1 MTNFS
6 RRRFLSISAGIAAL
20 AASPLA
26 AAPRVWEGIA
36 LGARARIVI
45 DHPEAEA
52 ITAEAAA
59 EIARLE
65 AVFSLTRADSA
76 LRRLNTAG
84 ALEDPPFELLEC
96 LALAGSVHAATEGL
110 FDPTVQPLWA
120 LYAERFSAGAAPGNA
135 ELAATLQTVDWTKVA
150 YDSRRVTLAPGQALT
165 LNGIA
170 QGFIADKV
178 AALLRA
184 RGLTD
189 ILIDTGEFRALGP
202 QPNGT
207 PWPIT
212 LAAGGQV
219 GLAGRALA
227 SSAALGTTFDTAGRV
242 GHILHP
248 GTGRPAP
255 AFWKLVTVTA
265 PEAGLADALSTAAC
279 LMPTAEAIHA
289 AVARFPGA
297 RLEHLT

>member
-20 AASPLA
+20 AASPLG

-45 DHPEAEA
+45 DHPEAGA
-52 ITAEAAA
+52 ITAAVAA

-76 LRRLNTAG
+76 LRRLNAAG
-84 ALEDPPFELLEC
+84 RLEDPPFELLEC
-96 LALAGSVHAATEGL
+96 LALTGTVHAATGGL

-120 LYAERFSAGAAPGNA
+120 LYAERFSASAAPSDA
-135 ELAATLQTVDWTKVA
+135 ELAATLQKVDWAAVR
-150 YDSRRVTLAPGQALT
+150 YDSRRIRLAPGQALT

-212 LAAGGQV
+212 LAAGGQSA
-219 GLAGRALA
+219 LQDRALA
-227 SSAALGTTFDTAGRV
+227 SSAALGTTFDSAGRV

-255 AFWKLVTVTA
+255 AVWKLVTITA
-265 PEAGLADALSTAAC
+265 PEAGVADALSTAAC
-279 LMPTAEAIHA
+279 LMPQAETILQ
-289 AVARFPGA
+289 AVTRFPGA
-297 RLEHLT
+297 RLEHLA

>member
-1 MTNFS
+1 MTDFS

-26 AAPRVWEGIA
+26 AASRVWEGIA

-45 DHPEAEA
+45 DHPEAAA
-52 ITAEAAA
+52 ITAAAAA

-76 LRRLNTAG
+76 LSRLNAAG

-96 LALAGSVHAATEGL
+96 LALAGTVHAATAGL
-110 FDPTVQPLWA
+110 FDPTVQPLWT
-120 LYAERFSAGAAPGNA
+120 LYATRFGAGLAPDDAEIAAA
-135 ELAATLQTVDWTKVA
+135 LHRVDWGSVRF
-150 YDSRRVTLAPGQALT
+150 DSGGIRLAPGQALT

-178 AALLRA
+178 AALLRG
-184 RGLTD
+184 RGLD
-189 ILIDTGEFRALGP
+189 RILIDTGEMRALGP
-202 QPNGT
+202 QPDGT

-212 LAAGGQV
+212 LAAGGQSA
-219 GLAGRALA
+219 LQDRALA
-227 SSAALGTTFDTAGRV
+227 SSSALGTTFDSAGRV

-248 GTGRPAP
+248 GTGRPA
-255 AFWKLVTVTA
+255 AAVWKLVTITA

-279 LMPTAEAIHA
+279 LMPQAETILQ
-289 AVARFPGA
+289 AVTRFPGA
-297 RLEHLT
+297 RVEHLA